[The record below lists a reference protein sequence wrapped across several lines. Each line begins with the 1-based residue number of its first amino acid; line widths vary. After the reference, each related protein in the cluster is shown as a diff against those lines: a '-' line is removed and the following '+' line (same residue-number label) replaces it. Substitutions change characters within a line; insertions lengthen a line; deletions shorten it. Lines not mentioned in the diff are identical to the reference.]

1 MSVMKYLLCL
11 LPLLLLACRQAD
23 AGKSSPSAAVDEV
36 IVDTAPAPT
45 PMTHWD
51 TLMLDRGL
59 VDVTT
64 LGLSNVSVDL
74 RYATENNFAGRNMYG
89 DFNKAYLHKDAAE
102 SLRRALT
109 ILQADDP
116 NWGVVIYDAARPL
129 SVQRVM
135 FDEVK
140 GTAQQKYVAP
150 PNGGGPHNYGIA
162 LDIGLTY
169 DGRPVD
175 MGTPFDTFNETA
187 HITAEPL
194 LVKQGKITHEAMDN
208 RVMLRRA
215 MTEAGFRTY
224 SREWWHFTRY
234 TSKYARAR
242 LIILDF

>member
-1 MSVMKYLLCL
+1 MKYLLYI
-11 LPLLLLACRQAD
+11 LPLLLLACRPAD
-23 AGKSSPSAAVDEV
+23 AGVSTSSVVVDEV
-36 IVDTAPAPT
+36 IIDSAPAPA

-51 TLMLDRGL
+51 TLMLNRGL

-64 LGLSNVSVDL
+64 LGLSNVTIDL
-74 RYATENNFAGRNMYG
+74 RYATDDNFAGHNMYG

-102 SLRRALT
+102 SLRKALA

-116 NWGVVIYDAARPL
+116 KWGVIIYDAARPL

-135 FDEVK
+135 FDVVK
-140 GTAQQKYVAP
+140 GTTRQKYVAP

-169 DGRPVD
+169 DGQPVD

-194 LVKQGKITHEAMDN
+194 LVKQGEITREAMDH

-215 MTEAGFRTY
+215 MTQAGFRTY

-234 TSKYARAR
+234 TSKYARSR
-242 LIILDF
+242 LKILDF